1 MLEITDRGDV
11 RVIRMARPPVNALNP
26 QLVDALIEAVATAG
40 REAQAIVL
48 TGREG
53 LFSAGLDV
61 VELMALDRDGM
72 SRFWCA
78 FFRLLEAVARSP
90 VPVAAAIGGHSP
102 AGGAVMAL
110 FCDYRVMAA
119 GDYRIGLNET
129 QVGLVVP
136 PLIQKALVRL
146 VGPHR
151 AERMLVAGAMMGP
164 KDARAVGLVDA
175 LEDEP
180 ATVVEAAVA
189 WCEQHLALPR
199 HAMLGNRQLARADL
213 CALFD
218 DFSELGVEAFVT
230 GWFSEPTQTTLG
242 QVLARLGKKG

>member
-1 MLEITDRGDV
+1 MLEITDRGPV

-26 QLVDALIEAVATAG
+26 ELVDALIEAVETAG
-40 REAQAIVL
+40 READAIVL

-61 VELMALDRDGM
+61 VELMRLDRDGM

-78 FFRLLEAVARSP
+78 FFRLLEAYARSP
-90 VPVAAAIGGHSP
+90 VPIAAAIGGHSP

-119 GDYRIGLNET
+119 GNYKIGLNET

-164 KDARAVGLVDA
+164 EGAVQAGLVDA
-175 LEDEP
+175 VVEDE
-180 ATVVEAAVA
+180 AVEAAVA
-189 WCEQHLALPR
+189 WCESHLALPR

-213 CALFD
+213 GALFD

-230 GWFSEPTQTTLG
+230 GWFSEPTQATLR